1 MDSHRCLIGI
11 VICLAVLVLSGFMIY
26 ALESLRRYTAD
37 EEEENAEFLKYT
49 DDKMYVRERMS
60 VLKITT
66 AVFEMACFQY
76 FFSGFFSEIAYK
88 ITSMPKYVT
97 KFAAFIIAALIV
109 CILTSS
115 LCSMLPRKL
124 ACKRET
130 KSNATYKFGIF
141 AYHFIAPVWWIQ
153 FGIGTLTSLL
163 FKADIHN
170 DDEKVT
176 EEKILQLVDEGNETG
191 VIKESQREM
200 INNIFDFDET
210 LVSDV
215 MTHRKDMVAMS
226 EDTVLSEAV
235 RISSREGYSR
245 IPIYKENIDKITG
258 VIYVKD
264 LISIIGDK
272 VNQDVPAKKF
282 KRDVMFVP
290 ETAKCSDVLRT
301 MLKNKTQ
308 IAIVA
313 DEYGGTFG
321 LVCMEDLIEEIVGN
335 IQDEYDNEEAEITKI
350 DDNVY
355 VVAGDARLEETF
367 SELDIKM
374 PEEDKYDTVGCF
386 VVDMLGYVP
395 ENHTC
400 PTAEYEN
407 CIFEALEVKDNWI
420 EKVKITINNKT
431 EEEK

>member
-1 MDSHRCLIGI
+1 
-11 VICLAVLVLSGFMIY
+11 
-26 ALESLRRYTAD
+26 
-37 EEEENAEFLKYT
+37 
-49 DDKMYVRERMS
+49 
-60 VLKITT
+60 
-66 AVFEMACFQY
+66 
-76 FFSGFFSEIAYK
+76 
-88 ITSMPKYVT
+88 
-97 KFAAFIIAALIV
+97 
-109 CILTSS
+109 
-115 LCSMLPRKL
+115 
-124 ACKRET
+124 
-130 KSNATYKFGIF
+130 
-141 AYHFIAPVWWIQ
+141 
-153 FGIGTLTSLL
+153 
-163 FKADIHN
+163 
-170 DDEKVT
+170 
-176 EEKILQLVDEGNETG
+176 
-191 VIKESQREM
+191 M

-245 IPIYKENIDKITG
+245 IPLYKENIDKITG

-264 LISIIGDK
+264 LISIINDST
-272 VNQDVPAKKF
+272 NQSVPAKKF

-374 PEEDKYDTVGCF
+374 PEEDKYDTVGGF

-420 EKVKITINNKT
+420 EKVKITINNKA
-431 EEEK
+431 EE